1 MVLPRKHSKCNNEL
15 LFLKSIL
22 KLIERVNFFA
32 VVAVVVIAVAVVV
45 AVVVII
51 VFVFYFISF
60 DVKVSKWNTWYNT
73 RLELDRLFL
82 LISKKK
88 CITFFR
94 SSQKWFFIITTVFRF
109 DWNSVLIVVVVVVE
123 FCLQDITFQKMFS
136 LSLLTLVRA

>member
-1 MVLPRKHSKCNNEL
+1 L

-60 DVKVSKWNTWYNT
+60 DVKVSK
-73 RLELDRLFL
+73 
-82 LISKKK
+82 
-88 CITFFR
+88 
-94 SSQKWFFIITTVFRF
+94 
-109 DWNSVLIVVVVVVE
+109 
-123 FCLQDITFQKMFS
+123 
-136 LSLLTLVRA
+136 